1 MAGVSSVWKMGR
13 TAAERRVAALEAQR
27 RARGRQRAV
36 ERRILSLENLRMV
49 AGVAASAQD
58 EFSSMNSIRT
68 EHS

>member
-1 MAGVSSVWKMGR
+1 MAGVSSVWEMGR
-13 TAAERRVAALEAQR
+13 TTAERMAAALEAQR

-58 EFSSMNSIRT
+58 EFSSTNLIRT
-68 EHS
+68 ERS